1 MQDDTPGPTPSRSI
15 SEISHLFLTDIR
27 DKQTAGSPRPVRIPP
42 GGSRVP
48 QQQHQQHP
56 PDHDSDV
63 DLTPEEYA
71 QVLGNNPEQQ
81 STDDAHAEV
90 RIPPVTAVI
99 AQHLNGRAQERVR
112 DYARHLAANGQRV
125 GVLEVDSAEIRLS
138 CYERSITPNLA
149 DPEPAPV
156 TEHFDPRF
164 MTEALD
170 EMSWDLDR
178 WLLVLPNL
186 RTLEARSLLKEVD
199 HWALLSTCDH
209 DGVVS
214 CYRTLKGLASLHPPR
229 MSLALMETAGEAQ
242 AAKLF
247 RKLSS
252 VCLQFLGIELENE
265 PAVRPTRAVAEHLV
279 AHCRP
284 TRDKAQL
291 SASAQWTVIA
301 NFLAK
306 AKSQAALA
314 GAQHADAAA
323 TEPQSEVSDA
333 PIPIEVETVMPVSP
347 TRQEPLRM
355 PQSTL
360 NAPIAESH
368 ADTAEVIDLADDG
381 ATDATSLLNA
391 VLAGAKG
398 EVIECPVRPPMC
410 PDARLAV
417 TRQRGLVVL
426 AVARRGLADLRAI
439 AQAFRWTIENR
450 ALIAMAVPQLALDP
464 HQHPRLRLLVD
475 HADLSAQ
482 ILSPMLE
489 SKTVTVQAYRKLRWG
504 SKTGLLLD
512 AA

>member
-1 MQDDTPGPTPSRSI
+1 MHDDTSNAPQPRSI
-15 SEISHLFLTDIR
+15 SEISHLFLTDVR
-27 DKQTAGSPRPVRIPP
+27 EKQTAGAPRPVRIPP
-42 GGSRVP
+42 GAPRP
-48 QQQHQQHP
+48 QAQQHHQP
-56 PDHDSDV
+56 EPESDV

-71 QVLGNNPEQQ
+71 QVLGHGGAGEHA
-81 STDDAHAEV
+81 TGGADDAHAEV

-125 GVLEVDSAEIRLS
+125 GVLEVDAAEIRLS

-214 CYRTLKGLASLHPPR
+214 CYRTLKGLANLHPPR

-265 PAVRPTRAVAEHLV
+265 QAVRPTRAVAEHLV

-291 SASAQWTVIA
+291 SATAQWTVIA

-306 AKSQAALA
+306 AKAQAAV
-314 GAQHADAAA
+314 AQVERAENDI
-323 TEPQSEVSDA
+323 A
-333 PIPIEVETVMPVSP
+333 PEDPTPIQEIETIMPVSP
-347 TRQEPLRM
+347 TRDDQAFRMQQQAAAPSARVEPVSDVIDL
-355 PQSTL
+355 PDD
-360 NAPIAESH
+360 A
-368 ADTAEVIDLADDG
+368 ADTA
-381 ATDATSLLNA
+381 SLLNA

-398 EVIECPVRPPMC
+398 DVVECPVRAPMC

-417 TRQRGLVVL
+417 TRDRGLVVL
-426 AVARRGLADLRAI
+426 AVARKGLTDLRAI

-450 ALIAMAVPQLALDP
+450 ALIAMAVPQLALDA
-464 HQHPRLRLLVD
+464 HQHARLRLLVD
-475 HADLSAQ
+475 HADVSAE

-489 SKTVTVQAYRKLRWG
+489 SSTVSVQAYRKLRWG
-504 SKTGLLLD
+504 AKTGLLLD